1 MAVNS
6 AFHTSNL
13 HSIATERSLY
23 QNLVKEAIQIYGH
36 DVYYVNRE
44 TVALDNV
51 LGEDAL
57 SKYTNAEPIEM
68 YVEDGA
74 GFGGDK
80 EIITQFGL
88 ENRNEITFVVS
99 KERFQEMDSQIN
111 LEEGEGSIAL
121 ESGTIDQTGNSSNL
135 SSFTGNF
142 YILQDTA
149 TTDADRPQEGDLVY
163 HPVFAKMFEINFVDH
178 DEPFYQLDNNPV
190 YKLRC
195 KQFEYASEVMD
206 TGITTI
212 DEIEGDLS
220 TDARAYQITL
230 ELSTYQA
237 FGTSTL
243 SGDGVSLVSITQGGT
258 YTTAPTVTFSQ
269 PDIQGVVTAG
279 RLLTYGAGHT
289 NNAFYNMVGGSG
301 SGLQIRGTGG
311 GGMIGFTITVAGTG
325 YQVGDVVSTPID
337 NPATL
342 EITAV
347 NDNTLTLGTAVID
360 SSGTVTEVT
369 ITEAGTGYTNA
380 PTVTFSSSDLQ
391 GSLLLENAADTGT
404 NSYIITEDY
413 IVGDYVTDKTSQN
426 ELFDQLDDTVLDFT
440 ESNPFGDVG
449 SAT

>member
-6 AFHTSNL
+6 AFHTNNL
-13 HSIATERSLY
+13 HSLATERSLY

-68 YVEDGA
+68 YVEDSE

-121 ESGTIDQTGNSSNL
+121 EDGSVDQTGNSSTVSTL
-135 SSFTGNF
+135 TGNF

-163 HPVFAKMFEINFVDH
+163 HPIFAKMFEINFVDH

-195 KQFEYASEVMD
+195 KQFEYTSEILD
-206 TGITTI
+206 TGIATI
-212 DEIEGDLS
+212 DAIEGDLS
-220 TDARAYQITL
+220 TDARQYQITL
-230 ELSTYQA
+230 E
-237 FGTSTL
+237 
-243 SGDGVSLVSITQGGT
+243 
-258 YTTAPTVTFSQ
+258 
-269 PDIQGVVTAG
+269 
-279 RLLTYGAGHT
+279 
-289 NNAFYNMVGGSG
+289 NEVGS
-301 SGLQIRGTGG
+301 
-311 GGMIGFTITVAGTG
+311 V
-325 YQVGDVVSTPID
+325 
-337 NPATL
+337 
-342 EITAV
+342 
-347 NDNTLTLGTAVID
+347 
-360 SSGTVTEVT
+360 
-369 ITEAGTGYTNA
+369 
-380 PTVTFSSSDLQ
+380 
-391 GSLLLENAADTGT
+391 LLENAADTGI

-413 IVGDYVTDKTSQN
+413 IVGDYDTDKTSQN
-426 ELFDQLDDTVLDFT
+426 ELFDQLDDTVLDFS

>member
-13 HSIATERSLY
+13 HSLATERSLY
-23 QNLVKEAIQIYGH
+23 QNLIKEAIQIYGH
-36 DVYYVNRE
+36 DVYYLNRE

-68 YVEDGA
+68 YVEDSE

-111 LEEGEGSIAL
+111 LEDGTDTTGGSIAL
-121 ESGTIDQTGNSSNL
+121 EDGSIDQTDNSSTVTTL
-135 SSFTGNF
+135 TGNF

-163 HPVFAKMFEINFVDH
+163 HPVFEKMFEINFVDH

-195 KQFEYASEVMD
+195 KSFEYGSEAID

-212 DEIEGDLS
+212 DTIETDL
-220 TDARAYQITL
+220 TTNTRDHQLTL
-230 ELSTYQA
+230 E
-237 FGTSTL
+237 
-243 SGDGVSLVSITQGGT
+243 
-258 YTTAPTVTFSQ
+258 
-269 PDIQGVVTAG
+269 
-279 RLLTYGAGHT
+279 
-289 NNAFYNMVGGSG
+289 NEVGS
-301 SGLQIRGTGG
+301 
-311 GGMIGFTITVAGTG
+311 V
-325 YQVGDVVSTPID
+325 
-337 NPATL
+337 
-342 EITAV
+342 
-347 NDNTLTLGTAVID
+347 
-360 SSGTVTEVT
+360 
-369 ITEAGTGYTNA
+369 
-380 PTVTFSSSDLQ
+380 
-391 GSLLLENAADTGT
+391 LLENAADTGDDAYLILET
-404 NSYIITEDY
+404 YII
-413 IVGDYVTDKTSQN
+413 GDGSTDKTSQN
-426 ELFDQLDDTVLDFT
+426 ELFDQLDDAVLDFS

>member
-6 AFHTSNL
+6 AFHTNNL
-13 HSIATERSLY
+13 HSLATERSLY
-23 QNLVKEAIQIYGH
+23 QNLIKEAIQIYGH

-80 EIITQFGL
+80 EIISQFGL

-121 ESGTIDQTGNSSNL
+121 EDGSIDQTDSSSNL
-135 SSFTGNF
+135 TTLTGNY
-142 YILQDTA
+142 YILQDIA

-206 TGITTI
+206 TGIATI
-212 DEIEGDLS
+212 DAIEGDLS
-220 TDARAYQITL
+220 TDTRQYQITL
-230 ELSTYQA
+230 ENEV
-237 FGTSTL
+237 G
-243 SGDGVSLVSITQGGT
+243 SIQ
-258 YTTAPTVTFSQ
+258 
-269 PDIQGVVTAG
+269 
-279 RLLTYGAGHT
+279 
-289 NNAFYNMVGGSG
+289 
-301 SGLQIRGTGG
+301 
-311 GGMIGFTITVAGTG
+311 
-325 YQVGDVVSTPID
+325 
-337 NPATL
+337 
-342 EITAV
+342 
-347 NDNTLTLGTAVID
+347 
-360 SSGTVTEVT
+360 
-369 ITEAGTGYTNA
+369 
-380 PTVTFSSSDLQ
+380 
-391 GSLLLENAADTGT
+391 LENAADTGGA
-404 NSYIITEDY
+404 SFIITEDY

>member
-6 AFHTSNL
+6 AFHTNNL
-13 HSIATERSLY
+13 HSLATERSLY
-23 QNLVKEAIQIYGH
+23 QNLIKEAIQIYGH

-68 YVEDGA
+68 YVEDA
-74 GFGGDK
+74 EGFGGDK

-121 ESGTIDQTGNSSNL
+121 EDGSIDQTDNSSTVSTL
-135 SSFTGNF
+135 TGNF

-163 HPVFAKMFEINFVDH
+163 HPIFAKMFEINFVDH

-195 KQFEYASEVMD
+195 KQFEYTSEILD
-206 TGITTI
+206 TGIATI
-212 DEIEGDLS
+212 DAIEGDLS
-220 TDARAYQITL
+220 TDARQYQITL
-230 ELSTYQA
+230 E
-237 FGTSTL
+237 
-243 SGDGVSLVSITQGGT
+243 
-258 YTTAPTVTFSQ
+258 
-269 PDIQGVVTAG
+269 
-279 RLLTYGAGHT
+279 
-289 NNAFYNMVGGSG
+289 NEVGS
-301 SGLQIRGTGG
+301 
-311 GGMIGFTITVAGTG
+311 V
-325 YQVGDVVSTPID
+325 
-337 NPATL
+337 
-342 EITAV
+342 
-347 NDNTLTLGTAVID
+347 
-360 SSGTVTEVT
+360 
-369 ITEAGTGYTNA
+369 
-380 PTVTFSSSDLQ
+380 
-391 GSLLLENAADTGT
+391 LLENAADTGI

-413 IVGDYVTDKTSQN
+413 IVGDYDTDKTSQN
-426 ELFDQLDDTVLDFT
+426 ELFDQLDDTVLDFS

>member
-6 AFHTSNL
+6 AFHTNNL
-13 HSIATERSLY
+13 HSLATERSLY
-23 QNLVKEAIQIYGH
+23 QNLIKEAIQIYGH

-80 EIITQFGL
+80 EIISQFGL

-121 ESGTIDQTGNSSNL
+121 EDGSIDQTDSSSNL
-135 SSFTGNF
+135 TTLTGNY
-142 YILQDTA
+142 YILQDIA

-163 HPVFAKMFEINFVDH
+163 HPVFEKMFEINFVDH

-206 TGITTI
+206 TGIATI
-212 DEIEGDLS
+212 DAIEGDLS

-230 ELSTYQA
+230 E
-237 FGTSTL
+237 
-243 SGDGVSLVSITQGGT
+243 
-258 YTTAPTVTFSQ
+258 
-269 PDIQGVVTAG
+269 
-279 RLLTYGAGHT
+279 
-289 NNAFYNMVGGSG
+289 NEVGS
-301 SGLQIRGTGG
+301 
-311 GGMIGFTITVAGTG
+311 V
-325 YQVGDVVSTPID
+325 
-337 NPATL
+337 
-342 EITAV
+342 
-347 NDNTLTLGTAVID
+347 
-360 SSGTVTEVT
+360 
-369 ITEAGTGYTNA
+369 
-380 PTVTFSSSDLQ
+380 
-391 GSLLLENAADTGT
+391 LLENAADTGS
-404 NSYIITEDY
+404 NAYIITEDY